1 MSKLLHNLFFSVE
14 FKQKGALVF
23 RLAMLLSHLLPSPG
37 FLLLYLLYFININ
50 RGNIMYIPISYHFGI
65 KIHCVNYCCAW
76 LFFRSTS
83 YIVQKACLTI
93 TKHYV

>member
-23 RLAMLLSHLLPSPG
+23 RLAMLLSHLLPSPE

-65 KIHCVNYCCAW
+65 KIHLSTTVVLGYSFGVLRT
-76 LFFRSTS
+76 LFRKL
-83 YIVQKACLTI
+83 V
-93 TKHYV
+93 